1 MTRSSPC
8 PQTPNPVKMIE
19 VIRGYYK
26 RKEKC
31 FFVPHGMPCE
41 KKLKF
46 PGNRYHLHLR
56 GVNGS
61 EPKEEERMGGSK
73 QRE

>member
-19 VIRGYYK
+19 VIRGDK
-26 RKEKC
+26 RMEKC
-31 FFVPHGMPCE
+31 FFVPPGIPCE

-46 PGNRYHLHLR
+46 PRNRYHLHLGR
-56 GVNGS
+56 VNGS
-61 EPKEEERMGGSK
+61 EPKEGERVG
-73 QRE
+73 RI